1 MHHLY
6 NHHGP
11 GHRDEMTVP
20 SEYGWF
26 LALIRTAE
34 HGVATAWLYEWDID
48 GAKVGALVESFTFG
62 ADPDFYEVLEAKY
75 YEAVEGKVARS
86 VHHQGFRIAVRRAK
100 VPVTVPAHA
109 YA

>member
-1 MHHLY
+1 
-6 NHHGP
+6 
-11 GHRDEMTVP
+11 MTVP

-62 ADPDFYEVLEAKY
+62 PDPDFYEVLEAKY
-75 YEAVEGKVARS
+75 YEAVEGKVAGPFTTKGSGSRS
-86 VHHQGFRIAVRRAK
+86 AAPKCR
-100 VPVTVPAHA
+100 
-109 YA
+109 